1 MGTWKINLPP
11 EPCTP
16 YFPGQTLTR
25 AFSGM
30 LVSGPFHWIIT
41 LPRSSRKMSFL
52 LKLFQESS
60 TCQSQEG
67 QGRTQGVIPP
77 APRGRG
83 MAAYLHLR
91 ERGPRVCTKLWATA
105 LLCDPYCSV
114 QACLCVT
121 MRPRRSLCGGSCAH
135 L

>member
-1 MGTWKINLPP
+1 MGTWKINLLP

-41 LPRSSRKMSFL
+41 LPRSSRKMSPL

-60 TCQSQEG
+60 TCQSQGGRAGHRVSYRQHPGGRIWQPISTYVSVVHVCARSCG
-67 QGRTQGVIPP
+67 QLRIYVTRTV
-77 APRGRG
+77 
-83 MAAYLHLR
+83 
-91 ERGPRVCTKLWATA
+91 VCTHA
-105 LLCDPYCSV
+105 SV
-114 QACLCVT
+114 
-121 MRPRRSLCGGSCAH
+121 
-135 L
+135 